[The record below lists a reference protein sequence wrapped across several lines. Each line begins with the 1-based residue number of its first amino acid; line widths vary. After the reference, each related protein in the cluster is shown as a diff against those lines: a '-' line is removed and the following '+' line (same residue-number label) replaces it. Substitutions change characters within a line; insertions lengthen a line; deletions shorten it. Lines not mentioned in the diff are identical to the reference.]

1 MLGTG
6 ARRGGREMNAFFPI
20 LSSSRLR
27 HQGPRRDL
35 IAHFIS
41 PQARDRGMGDFVKT
55 NVEIKLHP
63 KSSGP
68 WFIASSQTG
77 QSSTWSLFQNVETL
91 RLPWL
96 KPRRHPGVLPQFLCS
111 PYACSRCLL
120 NWAPLSLSFAFPPS
134 SCLSAHDLTPSS

>member
-1 MLGTG
+1 MVHNDLQWLLNTAVGSVQPLTFWRDIH
-6 ARRGGREMNAFFPI
+6 ARHRGEERGQRDERFFPI

-68 WFIASSQTG
+68 RFIASSQTG

-91 RLPWL
+91 LLPRFN
-96 KPRRHPGVLPQFLCS
+96 PRRHPGVLP
-111 PYACSRCLL
+111 
-120 NWAPLSLSFAFPPS
+120 NSFALHTHAVAAS
-134 SCLSAHDLTPSS
+134 